1 MSKKG
6 KKNKVKN
13 EINIPLIYLFLDII
27 ILFVLCLLE
36 INFIKHEIVLG
47 ISFLIEF
54 LATVYVANKS
64 NIRTTILFY
73 VLLLV
78 SPIFL
83 GLIAMAVAY
92 LSGKTPYTATLIVL
106 FRNGFYLN
114 GNIAGV
120 LTRVIILFRIP
131 ALIGILVSLLTS
143 YVNKKVK
150 KVSQEAW
157 IKNND
162 LKKFTKNFEI
172 FLKST
177 WFSGGVYYNNLI
189 VIGES

>member
-6 KKNKVKN
+6 NIKKND
-13 EINIPLIYLFLDII
+13 INVPLIFGMYLLLDII
-27 ILFVLCLLE
+27 VLFILCLLE
-36 INFIKHEIVLG
+36 INFMKHEIILG
-47 ISFLIEF
+47 ISFLLEF
-54 LATVYVANKS
+54 ISTIYVANKS
-64 NIRTTILFY
+64 NIRSTILFY

-114 GNIAGV
+114 GNVASTI
-120 LTRVIILFRIP
+120 TRIIILFRIP
-131 ALIGILVSLLTS
+131 ALIGILVSILTS

-150 KVSQEAW
+150 KVSVAW
-157 IKNND
+157 N
-162 LKKFTKNFEI
+162 LFLSYI
-172 FLKST
+172 F
-177 WFSGGVYYNNLI
+177 
-189 VIGES
+189 

>member
-1 MSKKG
+1 MSKKNKKG
-6 KKNKVKN
+6 SNKKND
-13 EINIPLIYLFLDII
+13 INLPLILGMYLFLDII
-27 ILFVLCLLE
+27 ILFILCQLE
-36 INFIKHEIVLG
+36 INYMKHELILG
-47 ISFLIEF
+47 ISFLLEF
-54 LATVYVANKS
+54 IATIYIANQS
-64 NIRTTILFY
+64 NIRSTLLFY

-92 LSGKTPYTATLIVL
+92 LSGKTPYTATMIVL

-114 GNIAGV
+114 GNLANS

-150 KVSQEAW
+150 KVSQEA
-157 IKNND
+157 
-162 LKKFTKNFEI
+162 
-172 FLKST
+172 
-177 WFSGGVYYNNLI
+177 
-189 VIGES
+189 

>member
-6 KKNKVKN
+6 NKKND
-13 EINIPLIYLFLDII
+13 INLPLILGMYLFLDII
-27 ILFVLCLLE
+27 ILFILCQLE
-36 INFIKHEIVLG
+36 INYMKHEIILG
-47 ISFLIEF
+47 ISFLLEF
-54 LATVYVANKS
+54 IATVYVANKS
-64 NIRTTILFY
+64 NIRTTLLFY

-92 LSGKTPYTATLIVL
+92 LSNKTPYTATMIVL

-114 GNIAGV
+114 GNIANPITRIV
-120 LTRVIILFRIP
+120 LLFRIP

-150 KVSQEAW
+150 KISQEA
-157 IKNND
+157 
-162 LKKFTKNFEI
+162 
-172 FLKST
+172 
-177 WFSGGVYYNNLI
+177 
-189 VIGES
+189 